1 MNRSKS
7 KSKEI
12 RVGAFLLISIGIIV
26 FFVFLLGD
34 QKKIFGDTVKYRIL
48 FSSTA
53 GLYEGDPVL
62 LTGVEI
68 GNVSRIGFSD
78 DPAEKRILVEITV
91 DKEASSRIRK
101 DTRARIGSASL
112 VYGKV
117 IILSMGSPTEPEL
130 KPGDYIPADETS
142 SYSAIVDST
151 TVMLGGIHRVIS
163 KIESGRGIVSMLLN
177 EPVEL
182 RSTLDNLSLAS
193 DRLAR
198 ILDRIDRGQGF
209 LGGMVSDTST
219 DYRATFRDFQRIV
232 RDLKSVTEDL
242 KRNET
247 TLGTLLHDSTYAKE
261 TLKNLQN
268 SLQAISRV
276 MTKIDTGKGTLGLL
290 VNDPELYDGLRD
302 VIVGTKKSPVLRWI
316 IQDRRKSGKEER
328 ISPKE

>member
-1 MNRSKS
+1 MSPSKS

-12 RVGAFLLISIGIIV
+12 RVGAFLLVSIGIIL
-26 FFVFLLGD
+26 FFVFLLGG

-62 LTGVEI
+62 LMGVEI
-68 GNVSRIGFSD
+68 GNVSRIGFCED
-78 DPAEKRILVEITV
+78 LGEKRILVEITV
-91 DKEASSRIRK
+91 DKEAAPRIRK
-101 DTRARIGSASL
+101 DTRARIGSASI

-117 IILSMGSPTEPEL
+117 ILLSMGSPTEPEL

-142 SYSAIVDST
+142 AYSAIVDST

-182 RSTLDNLSLAS
+182 RSTLDNLSMAS

-198 ILDRIDRGQGF
+198 ILERLERGEGF
-209 LGGMVSDTST
+209 LGGMLSDTT

-232 RDLKSVTEDL
+232 RDLKSVTADL

-261 TLKNLQN
+261 TLTHLQS
-268 SLQAISRV
+268 SLQSLSRI
-276 MTKIDTGKGTLGLL
+276 MAKIDTGKGTLGLL
-290 VNDPELYDGLRD
+290 INDPELYEGLRD
-302 VIVGTKKSPVLRWI
+302 VMVGTKKSPVLRWI

-328 ISPKE
+328 LAPKE

>member
-1 MNRSKS
+1 MHPSKS

-12 RVGAFLLISIGIIV
+12 RVGAFLLVSLAIIV
-26 FFVFLLGD
+26 FFVFLLGG
-34 QKKIFGDTVKYRIL
+34 QKKFFGDTVKYRIL
-48 FSSTA
+48 FSSTT

-68 GNVSRIGFSD
+68 GNVTRIGFCD
-78 DPAEKRILVEITV
+78 DLAEKRILVEITV
-91 DKEASSRIRK
+91 DKAAAPRIRK
-101 DTRARIGSASL
+101 DTRARIGAASL

-117 IILSMGSPTEPEL
+117 ILLSMGTLTEPEL

-142 SYSAIVDST
+142 VYSALVDST
-151 TVMLGGIHRVIS
+151 TVLLGGIQRVIS
-163 KIESGRGIVSMLLN
+163 KIESGRGMVSMLLN

-182 RSTLDNLSLAS
+182 RSTLDNLSIAS

-198 ILDRIDRGQGF
+198 IFERLERGQGL
-209 LGGMVSDTST
+209 LGGMISDTT
-219 DYRATFRDFQRIV
+219 DYRATFQDFQRII
-232 RDLKSVTEDL
+232 RDLKFVAEDL

-261 TLKNLQN
+261 TLKDLQT
-268 SLQAISRV
+268 SLKALSQI

-290 VNDPELYDGLRD
+290 VNDPELYEGLRD
-302 VIVGTKKSPVLRWI
+302 VMVGTRKSPLLRWI

-328 ISPKE
+328 ISPEK